1 MNKRET
7 AARRR
12 WMALAMGLA
21 LGLALAACGGGT
33 DRTKAQL
40 RLVNASSGYAQ
51 LDLRVDDQLR
61 QGGVNYGGSAG
72 YVEIDPDDT
81 RTSVSSVG
89 SATALLSFTPS
100 LSARKFYTVLAYG
113 GAGALRHAL
122 LDDNSSAPD
131 TGRALLRVLNT
142 ASDAGALDIYL
153 TAGDEPLSGAVPV
166 QAGAAFGTLGSWITV
181 DSANWRLRVTAAGS
195 KTDLRLDLPLLAL
208 PSRHVTT
215 LVLTPGARNTSGVED
230 GGGLLVGALLVAQQG
245 AITREDSRHARVR
258 LAAVVADSGSV
269 AASVGTVV
277 LGSGTGSPALA
288 GYQLLATG
296 TSAVTV
302 AVNGLP
308 VSSPAFALDAGR
320 DYTLMVHGP
329 LAGPRVSWIQD
340 DNRQPSDTTRSKLRL
355 VNGLAETSGTLAM
368 TLDFNPVADSVAIGT
383 ASAYTS
389 VVPTRGGGTD
399 GVLSITAL
407 GVTTPVF
414 TAVDQVL
421 QAGSVYSVFLVGPQ
435 AAPVGIVRRDR

>member
-122 LDDNSSAPD
+122 LDDNISAPD

-142 ASDAGALDIYL
+142 
-153 TAGDEPLSGAVPV
+153 
-166 QAGAAFGTLGSWITV
+166 
-181 DSANWRLRVTAAGS
+181 
-195 KTDLRLDLPLLAL
+195 
-208 PSRHVTT
+208 
-215 LVLTPGARNTSGVED
+215 
-230 GGGLLVGALLVAQQG
+230 
-245 AITREDSRHARVR
+245 
-258 LAAVVADSGSV
+258 
-269 AASVGTVV
+269 
-277 LGSGTGSPALA
+277 
-288 GYQLLATG
+288 
-296 TSAVTV
+296 
-302 AVNGLP
+302 
-308 VSSPAFALDAGR
+308 
-320 DYTLMVHGP
+320 
-329 LAGPRVSWIQD
+329 
-340 DNRQPSDTTRSKLRL
+340 
-355 VNGLAETSGTLAM
+355 
-368 TLDFNPVADSVAIGT
+368 
-383 ASAYTS
+383 
-389 VVPTRGGGTD
+389 
-399 GVLSITAL
+399 
-407 GVTTPVF
+407 
-414 TAVDQVL
+414 
-421 QAGSVYSVFLVGPQ
+421 
-435 AAPVGIVRRDR
+435 